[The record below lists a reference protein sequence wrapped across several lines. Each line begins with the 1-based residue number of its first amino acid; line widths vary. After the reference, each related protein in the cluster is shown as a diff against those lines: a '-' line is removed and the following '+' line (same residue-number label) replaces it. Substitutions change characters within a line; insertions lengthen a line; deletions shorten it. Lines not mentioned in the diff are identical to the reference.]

1 MHNYTNLKA
10 WPLSPHLLTKTR
22 NLLPES
28 SHRFWTHIKLLCKF
42 LPFWSIW
49 KPKKNP
55 TRWWAGTRQTSH
67 LNWEK
72 LADWYQLTIW
82 SNTLPKNI
90 CFTNNPFSLPGTNAV
105 FKRIHWAAK
114 QLEIKVKL
122 NTFSCFFC
130 QESHHHDLNIF
141 IPFFFA
147 LPLLRFILEHIW
159 IIRRK
164 KGENYINSTYFQE
177 IPQNLMVLASYY
189 SISHMKLYTLDLP
202 KINPR
207 SSTVD

>member
-1 MHNYTNLKA
+1 MKTKKKPNQMMSWYEADESSELRETCWLIPADNLVQHITQE
-10 WPLSPHLLTKTR
+10 HLLYKQPIFSAR
-22 NLLPES
+22 NKCS
-28 SHRFWTHIKLLCKF
+28 F
-42 LPFWSIW
+42 
-49 KPKKNP
+49 
-55 TRWWAGTRQTSH
+55 QT
-67 LNWEK
+67 
-72 LADWYQLTIW
+72 
-82 SNTLPKNI
+82 
-90 CFTNNPFSLPGTNAV
+90 
-105 FKRIHWAAK
+105 IHWAAK
-114 QLEIKVKL
+114 RLEIKVKL